1 MSKELTSEDVQNLIS
16 ESEELRKL
24 PTMPIFFGAFGPE
37 VDTQTFWVT
46 LGSIIVWLLIW
57 GFYKIHKIVNNYISM
72 LFMFLFIGISI
83 LNLINSATD
92 VPDSASEREKF
103 SSQQYYIQGGLS
115 IFILLLVF
123 LFNIPI
129 SDKEDKDK
137 VYKILIISLI
147 STCLGTIIIN
157 VKNESVNIRLV
168 RKIQQSLYN
177 QGIILFVFCL
187 VLIYLYKNKS

>member
-24 PTMPIFFGAFGPE
+24 PTMPIFFGLFGLE
-37 VDTQTFWVT
+37 VDKQTWYVT
-46 LGSIIVWLLIW
+46 AGSIFVWIIIW
-57 GFYKIHKIVNNYISM
+57 GFYKIHKIVNSSISI
-72 LFMFLFIGISI
+72 LFMFVFIGISI

-92 VPDSASEREKF
+92 IPDSASEREKF

-129 SDKEDKDK
+129 NDKEDKDK

-157 VKNESVNIRLV
+157 VKNESENIRLI